1 MGAIFQSLGRT
12 VTAGIVLLIVIVI
25 VVSTAVGGA
34 MKFDHAWWAFF
45 MRWLH
50 VLSGVMWIGLLW
62 YFNFVQTPS
71 MPQIP
76 DEQKPA
82 VSKVIAPR
90 ALFWFRWA
98 ALATVVT
105 GLLLAW
111 MNGYLAQALA
121 FKPPVTA
128 IGIGMWLG
136 LIMAFNVWFI
146 IWPNQKKA
154 LGIVQV
160 SPEEKTAAAK
170 MAGMTSRFN
179 TMLSIPDALLHGR
192 AAERRPVDDKG
203 PQRPLLLAAASPESQ
218 RGGGALSMPEM
229 DAPALMPLAANQPW
243 FISSANRAGPLA
255 QCDSSVCGCM
265 SAMLRITPRSSMNA
279 TESGTKVFFIHMQWR
294 ATSGKTNSMPRSVPS
309 DGRCMSPVMRDSL
322 VLAISAWIG

>member
-12 VTAGIVLLIVIVI
+12 ITAGIVLLVVIIV
-25 VVSTAVGGA
+25 VVSTVAGGA

-98 ALATVVT
+98 ALATIVT
-105 GLLLAW
+105 GLLVAW
-111 MNGYLAQALA
+111 MNGYIGQALA
-121 FKPPVTA
+121 LKPPVTA

-160 SPEEKTAAAK
+160 SPEEKAKAAK

-179 TMLSIPDALLHGR
+179 TMLSIPMLYCMVA
-192 AAERRPVDDKG
+192 
-203 PQRPLLLAAASPESQ
+203 QQ
-218 RGGGALSMPEM
+218 NGGL
-229 DAPALMPLAANQPW
+229 
-243 FISSANRAGPLA
+243 
-255 QCDSSVCGCM
+255 
-265 SAMLRITPRSSMNA
+265 
-279 TESGTKVFFIHMQWR
+279 
-294 ATSGKTNSMPRSVPS
+294 
-309 DGRCMSPVMRDSL
+309 
-322 VLAISAWIG
+322 

>member
-1 MGAIFQSLGRT
+1 MGAILQSLGRT
-12 VTAGIVLLIVIVI
+12 IAAGVVVLIVILII
-25 VVSTAVGGA
+25 VGWATGTWI
-34 MKFDHAWWAFF
+34 KTDHAWWAFF

-50 VLSGVMWIGLLW
+50 VLSGVMWTGLLW

-105 GLLLAW
+105 GLLLTW
-111 MNGYLAQALA
+111 MIGSIGALFTFA
-121 FKPPVTA
+121 RPNTA
-128 IGIGMWLG
+128 IAIGMWLG

-160 SPEEKTAAAK
+160 SPEEKAKAAK

-179 TMLSIPDALLHGR
+179 TLLSIPMLYCMVA
-192 AAERRPVDDKG
+192 
-203 PQRPLLLAAASPESQ
+203 QQ
-218 RGGGALSMPEM
+218 
-229 DAPALMPLAANQPW
+229 N
-243 FISSANRAGPLA
+243 AGL
-255 QCDSSVCGCM
+255 
-265 SAMLRITPRSSMNA
+265 
-279 TESGTKVFFIHMQWR
+279 
-294 ATSGKTNSMPRSVPS
+294 
-309 DGRCMSPVMRDSL
+309 
-322 VLAISAWIG
+322 